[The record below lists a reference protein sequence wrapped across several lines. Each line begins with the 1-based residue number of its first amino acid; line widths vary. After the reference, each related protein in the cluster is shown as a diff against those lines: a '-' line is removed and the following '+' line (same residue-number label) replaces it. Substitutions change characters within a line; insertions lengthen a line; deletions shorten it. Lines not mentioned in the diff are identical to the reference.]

1 MDQPPWSSVSLVFLG
16 SNKGRLDD
24 SSFPCC
30 PGGAVHQRA
39 QPSGDCIQPLQPPSR
54 SPPVAIA
61 DTAPAAVSHE
71 GASASSQHQWA
82 PTLVPVSEIFEAF
95 LLAFL
100 WQSPIFLMDLSSW
113 TRNCQVEF
121 SAQRHHWRLSS
132 EFLKFFKGRLNARIC
147 YQDYHFSC
155 SPNCVAA
162 EFKQGRA
169 PNF

>member
-1 MDQPPWSSVSLVFLG
+1 MTQHYTQENDQVMLVTSTIRRLHPG
-16 SNKGRLDD
+16 STAA
-24 SSFPCC
+24 FP
-30 PGGAVHQRA
+30 
-39 QPSGDCIQPLQPPSR
+39 

-132 EFLKFFKGRLNARIC
+132 KFLKFFKGRLNARIC